1 MIGDLRRYAAVNA
14 RVRALLPSLL
24 GRRGLEALYTFP
36 SEPLLREAIART
48 AYESASGSGFVDRLL
63 QVGRSLLRWL
73 SEPERSF
80 VQTFLLRHE
89 LEGLKLVLRAVHRG
103 LSWEAIAPHVCDLGE
118 IGTVDL
124 RRLAG
129 SRDAT
134 AMAERLAGTP
144 YAAAFRGALHRLEE
158 AGPFAVEV
166 ALELDYYERLW
177 TAAGT
182 LAASDVARARHL
194 LGILFDILNLEWIA
208 RYRDALGLSP
218 EEILN
223 YTLRQGRWLTPQAR
237 RRLAESRGEPWANV
251 LARTPYAPALRG
263 ADRAGAETPS
273 IPLWR
278 FLAKE
283 VERSLVGYPFHVGVP
298 LGFLLVQEIE
308 IRDLGVL
315 LAAKGMAVPAA
326 ETFERLATVRH

>member
-36 SEPLLREAIART
+36 SEPMLREAIART
-48 AYESASGSGFVDRLL
+48 TYESASRSGFLGRLL
-63 QVGRSLLRWL
+63 LVGRSLLSWL

-80 VQTFLLRHE
+80 VRIFLLRHE
-89 LEGLKLVLRAVHRG
+89 LEGLKLVLRAVHHG
-103 LSWEAIAPHVCDLGE
+103 LAWEAIAPHVCDLGE

-124 RRLAG
+124 RRLVG
-129 SRDAT
+129 SRDAS
-134 AMAERLAGTP
+134 AMAEGLAGTP
-144 YAAAFRGALHRLEE
+144 YAAPFRGALHRLEE

-177 TAAGT
+177 VVAGT

-223 YTLRQGRWLTPQAR
+223 YTLREGRWLTPQAR
-237 RRLAESRGEPWANV
+237 RRLAESRGEPWGTV
-251 LARTPYAPALRG
+251 LARTSYARVLAG
-263 ADRAGAETPS
+263 ADRGGVETPVTS
-273 IPLWR
+273 LWR

-283 VERSLVGYPFHVGVP
+283 VERALSGYPFHVGVP
-298 LGFLLVQEIE
+298 LGFLLAQEIE

-326 ETFERLATVRH
+326 EVFNHLATVRH